1 MNALLQRLQSLLA
14 NTQSSAVRI
23 LCCGALGG
31 LLATVRAASDGTG
44 TETGFLEVAR
54 DVLMG
59 AGAAFVAI
67 YVLLGTNTQEV
78 LRSCGVALLAGHF
91 WSPIFDAGKEYVL
104 AAPERAAEPAVAAA
118 TETLE
123 KAVGK
128 LEGSSGTAEDIK
140 SAGNL
145 AESLTDRIADLRSGA
160 VKSRAQSAIARSLD
174 AISAKAA
181 ANEAG
186 VLDAI
191 ERVGDAA
198 IRTANP
204 RVLERTGLALGK
216 LPTKTGTPSDVRTK
230 ELRMRFP
237 PLR

>member
-1 MNALLQRLQSLLA
+1 MNATLQRILSQLA
-14 NTQSSAVRI
+14 NPQSSAARI

-31 LLATVRAASDGTG
+31 LLAALRAAADDTAGAL
-44 TETGFLEVAR
+44 GFLDLAR

-91 WSPIFDAGKEYVL
+91 WAPIFDAGKEYVL
-104 AAPERAAEPAVAAA
+104 AAPERAAEPAVAADTA
-118 TETLE
+118 TLE

-128 LEGSSGTAEDIK
+128 LEGSTGTAEDIRA
-140 SAGNL
+140 AGNL

-160 VKSRAQSAIARSLD
+160 VKSRAQSVIARSLD

-181 ANEAG
+181 TNESGALD
-186 VLDAI
+186 VL
-191 ERVGDAA
+191 EKVGDAA

-204 RVLERTGLALGK
+204 RVLERTGIALGR
-216 LPTKTGTPSDVRTK
+216 LPTKAGTPADVRTK